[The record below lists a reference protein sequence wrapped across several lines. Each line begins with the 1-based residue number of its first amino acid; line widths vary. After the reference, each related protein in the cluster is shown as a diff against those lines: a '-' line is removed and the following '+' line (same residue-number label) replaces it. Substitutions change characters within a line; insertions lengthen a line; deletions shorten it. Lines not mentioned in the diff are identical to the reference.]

1 MAAALDT
8 MPMTLSPGLDALK
21 TSPLSGSTESLHLGD
36 YLDLGVSSSSSSP
49 RPSHAPSP
57 RMTRSSSNVFTAV
70 GSSSTSV
77 ATNKTLASPTAAV
90 SLPPPETQAPPPP
103 GSSPEAVFRFYL
115 KIELRKM
122 GSPADDSIIDKY
134 VQQHYS
140 TFIKA
145 METGKAVPAPPIAP
159 AGASIAASS
168 PAQKLS
174 KTPVATG
181 TKTGTSSEQ
190 IDKATIPPA
199 NNVEALSS
207 LSPQPQ
213 LQPFKVPLS
222 SDAGAANMFDVGPSQ
237 QPLYDNIDPH
247 FVQFGGTSATDF
259 PGIKRES
266 DAMSEDGGEGMDA
279 IEEDSKDDLA
289 PLISDMRFSA
299 GHGGSDGSGRYGSD
313 AGSSRGSEEPAGGI
327 PLSIRDSAAAD
338 LRPTAEEY
346 RALSSKEKRQ
356 LRNKISARN
365 FRERR
370 KEYITH
376 LESKISSRDT
386 IIDTLRAQLSAA
398 SLQNKKLEEEV
409 KTLQARSL
417 SQTDVQKILEALQNV
432 TTTAGASYPANT
444 SSAADW
450 PQHQG
455 ALRSS
460 AANDLT
466 LSSAGAFNGS
476 SRPSTP
482 SSPRPGMV
490 RRGSPSLGSS
500 GQLPQ
505 HNPRKD
511 IAVGSSA
518 KGSSSSG
525 GSGFWKGGPTVA
537 ASA

>member
-1 MAAALDT
+1 
-8 MPMTLSPGLDALK
+8 MPLATSESP
-21 TSPLSGSTESLHLGD
+21 
-36 YLDLGVSSSSSSP
+36 
-49 RPSHAPSP
+49 
-57 RMTRSSSNVFTAV
+57 
-70 GSSSTSV
+70 
-77 ATNKTLASPTAAV
+77 
-90 SLPPPETQAPPPP
+90 APPPP

-145 METGKAVPAPPIAP
+145 METGKAVPAPPVAP
-159 AGASIAASS
+159 AGPSIAAQSS
-168 PAQKLS
+168 APKPN
-174 KTPVATG
+174 KMPMATHAS
-181 TKTGTSSEQ
+181 TNTSEQ
-190 IDKATIPPA
+190 IDSSTVAPGS
-199 NNVEALSS
+199 NVAALSS
-207 LSPQPQ
+207 VSPQPQ
-213 LQPFKVPLS
+213 LQPFKIPLA
-222 SDAGAANMFDVGPSQ
+222 DEAGAANLFEVGPSQ

-247 FVQFGGTSATDF
+247 YVQFGGTSTSEF
-259 PGIKRES
+259 SGIKRES

-289 PLISDMRFSA
+289 PLISDMRFS
-299 GHGGSDGSGRYGSD
+299 GGRGGSDGSGRYGSD
-313 AGSSRGSEEPAGGI
+313 AGSSRGSEEPAGGV

-386 IIDTLRAQLSAA
+386 IIDSLRAQLSAA

-417 SQTDVQKILEALQNV
+417 SQSDVQKILEALQNV
-432 TTTAGASYPANT
+432 TTTASASYPAN
-444 SSAADW
+444 APAGADW

-466 LSSAGAFNGS
+466 LSSAGALSGS

-482 SSPRPGMV
+482 SSPRPSMV

-518 KGSSSSG
+518 KGSNSSG